1 MSVIE
6 PALVLLWTII
16 RLFFCSSVIFDISMS
31 IDDCRGI
38 KYTVLKMV
46 RMNAVIRKNNNRLST
61 VIILDLIDLVRILVL
76 VVAFVHV
83 VIDAD
88 AGVSVVVLIV
98 AFVIVGISI
107 HSSSVLLP
115 FALISFIL
123 YSLPYHW

>member
-1 MSVIE
+1 
-6 PALVLLWTII
+6 
-16 RLFFCSSVIFDISMS
+16 MS

-46 RMNAVIRKNNNRLST
+46 RMNAVIRKNNSRLST
-61 VIILDLIDLVRILVL
+61 VIILDLIDLVRILVI
-76 VVAFVHV
+76 VAAFVHV

-88 AGVSVVVLIV
+88 AGVSVVVVVLIV
-98 AFVIVGISI
+98 AFVIVGNSI

-123 YSLPYHW
+123 YSLPYHWGYLVEFSTS